1 MRCAIYVRVS
11 TNKEEQKSSLE
22 NQEAQFKNYIIEKG
36 WDIHE
41 IYVDVESGTTD
52 KRRSFKRLIEDAEN
66 RKFDCILAKEMSRLA
81 RNGELSY
88 MIKRVLK
95 ASKVHLITLDGAIN
109 TIEDNT
115 DKFGLFAWLYENES
129 YRTSERIRAALK
141 QKALRGEYKGSN
153 PPYGYNYNVNDKRLV
168 IREDS
173 SVDAVQLIFHLYLQ
187 GKGLEAIAKEMDRR
201 GYPTPATLAGKRNCG
216 LYWQGSSIKL
226 ILGNPHYVGNLV
238 QGRSEVRS
246 VTDKTRD
253 DISEENWI
261 VKENI
266 HECIITREDFETV
279 QQLMKSR
286 YVTRPKFKKHLFT
299 NYIYCADCGTS
310 LWYLKNRKA
319 YVCGRFKKHG
329 MVACTSHSMKE
340 ESLKK
345 LIIGEFREMS
355 KASINKEQIL
365 KRMEAKMLKS
375 ATENQKRIKH
385 LGLELEKLKLQN
397 IKLVKLLANQEITT
411 EDYRS
416 TGDFNRTQIEQI
428 ERQIIELDGSTKHYH
443 QQKEL
448 VNKLSVELERIL
460 NFNVIDE
467 EILHRLIEKIE
478 VKENEDV
485 IIHYRFA
492 NPFTA

>member
-22 NQEAQFKNYIIEKG
+22 NQVALFKNYVNEKG
-36 WDIHE
+36 WDIYE

-52 KRRSFKRLIEDAEN
+52 KRRNFNRLIEDAEN
-66 RKFDCILAKEMSRLA
+66 QKFDCILAKELSRLA

-88 MIKRVLK
+88 RIKRVLK
-95 ASKVHLITLDGAIN
+95 ASNVHLITLDGAIN

-129 YRTSERIRAALK
+129 YRTSERIRTALK
-141 QKALRGEYKGSN
+141 QKALRGEFKGSN
-153 PPYGYNYNVNDKRLV
+153 PPYGYNVRDKRLV

-173 SVDAVQLIFHLYLQ
+173 SVEAVQLIFHLYLQ
-187 GKGLEAIAKEMDRR
+187 GKGLEAIAKEMDQR

-286 YVTRPKFKKHLFT
+286 YMTRPKFKKHLFT
-299 NYIYCADCGTS
+299 NCIFCADCGTS

-319 YVCGRFKKHG
+319 YVCGRFRKHG
-329 MVACTSHSMKE
+329 VVACTSHSIKE

-345 LIIGEFREMS
+345 LIMGEFREMS
-355 KASINKEQIL
+355 KASINEEQIF
-365 KRMEAKMLKS
+365 KRMEARMLKS
-375 ATENQKRIKH
+375 ATEIQKKVKH
-385 LGLELEKLKLQN
+385 LVIEIEKLRLEN
-397 IKLVKLLANQEITT
+397 IKLVKLLASQEITA

-416 TGDFNRTQIEQI
+416 TADFNRTQIEQI
-428 ERQIIELDGSTKHYH
+428 ERQITDLNSPSKHYH
-443 QQKEL
+443 QQMGL
-448 VNKLSVELERIL
+448 INKLSEELERIL
-460 NFNVIDE
+460 NFNELDE

-485 IIHYRFA
+485 VIHYRFT